1 MKNRFALKLIAT
13 CALALGAGTAFSQ
26 DVIKIA
32 NIVELSG
39 GGATAGT
46 NFKNGVEL
54 AVREINASGG
64 ILGKQIQTTT
74 ADTQSNPGVAK
85 GLTQKAI
92 DDNVF
97 AIFGPVFSGSIMVSM
112 AESRRAEVPNFT
124 GGEAA
129 SITQQG
135 NPYVFRTSFT
145 QATAMPKVA
154 RYMTD
159 QAKLKSVAVIYVNN
173 DFGKGGMDMIRK
185 SLANSPTKILAE
197 ISTEPSQIDFSAA
210 VLRVKQ
216 SDADGVFVYSNEE
229 ESARLLRELRK
240 QGWTKPIIGE
250 TTLTGQKVIELAGE
264 AANGA
269 IAHVGLTVD
278 APIPAIRAFRAKF
291 ERDYKYISDHNG
303 MKGYSGVYVLKAAI
317 EKAGKLDRKA
327 VALAMKGLKVNTDKY
342 PGALMYTEFDDKGD
356 LDRMSFMVQV
366 KNGKQEVVELIT
378 PLTQVT
384 ASASPTVA
392 PATKAAAAKPAA
404 AKPAATKPAAD
415 KAAAKP

>member
-1 MKNRFALKLIAT
+1 MHKRFALKLVAA
-13 CALALGAGTAFSQ
+13 CALSLGATGAFSQ

-54 AVREINASGG
+54 AVKEINASGG
-64 ILGKQIQTTT
+64 ILGKKIQTTT

-129 SITQQG
+129 SITEQG

-154 RYMTD
+154 RYISD
-159 QAKLKSVAVIYVNN
+159 QAKLKSIAVIYVNN
-173 DFGKGGMDMIRK
+173 DFGKGGLDSIK
-185 SLANSPTKILAE
+185 KALANSPTKVLAE
-197 ISTEPSQIDFSAA
+197 ISTEPGQVDFSAA
-210 VLRVKQ
+210 VLRAKQ
-216 SDADGVFVYSNEE
+216 SNADGVFAYSNEE

-240 QGWTKPIIGE
+240 QGWNKPIIGE

-269 IAHVGLTVD
+269 VAHVGLTVD
-278 APIPAIRAFRAKF
+278 APQPAIRAFRAKF
-291 ERDYKYISDHNG
+291 EKEYKYVSDHNG
-303 MKGYSGVYVLKAAI
+303 MKGYSGIYVLKAAI
-317 EKAGKLDRKA
+317 EKVGKLDRKA
-327 VALAMKGLKVNTDKY
+327 VAATLHTLKVKAADQ
-342 PGALMYTEFDDKGD
+342 PGVLMDVSFDSKGD
-356 LDRMSFMVQV
+356 LDRESFMVEV
-366 KNGKQEVVELIT
+366 KNGKQEVVAIVPALG
-378 PLTQVT
+378 
-384 ASASPTVA
+384 AASP
-392 PATKAAAAKPAA
+392 AAK
-404 AKPAATKPAAD
+404 K
-415 KAAAKP
+415 